1 VRKMSKIGYSAQDL
15 DDETTA
21 RAVGRELPI
30 SPKKAVELSRALRG
44 KTVEDAKEYLERVM
58 RLEQAVPMK
67 RHKMMVAHKRGLG
80 PARYPVKVA
89 RHFLKVLQSAEEN
102 AEYKGLDVDGMR
114 VKVVAA
120 HKGPTTKGYMP
131 RAHGRSSPWNQ
142 ETVHL
147 EIVLEE
153 VE

>member
-1 VRKMSKIGYSAQDL
+1 MSKLGYSAQDL

-21 RAVGRELPI
+21 RAIGRELPI
-30 SPKKAVELSRALRG
+30 SPKKAVELCRAIRG
-44 KTVEDAKEYLERVM
+44 KTVEDAKEYLGRVITK
-58 RLEQAVPMK
+58 EQPVPMRRYK
-67 RHKMMVAHKRGLG
+67 TMIAHKSGVG

-102 AEYKGLDVDGMR
+102 AGYKGLEVDSMR
-114 VKVVAA
+114 IRIAAA
-120 HKGPTTKGYMP
+120 HKGVTTKGYMP

-142 ETVHL
+142 ETVNL
-147 EIVLEE
+147 ELVLEE